1 MRDPRDKFKFVKTVA
16 ASAGVSVMVSDSDGI
31 VAGAPI
37 YVVTNDEEEK
47 RYSKMIEEEL
57 KSLTIKTDQVGII
70 LKVDTLGSLEA
81 FSYLLKKAN
90 IPIRYAEIG
99 PVTKKDV
106 LEAQLVR
113 QNDKYL
119 GVILAFNQKSLVEN
133 PTVPVFF
140 GNVMYNL
147 IQDYLN
153 YVKEEKE
160 KDLRLKSEKL
170 TYPAKFQVLKGYV
183 FRRSNP
189 AIFGIRVIAGI
200 LKPKV
205 RVMNSKGEEVGSIEQ
220 IQVQGESVQKLGKGE
235 EAAVSMKNVTIGRH
249 IKEDEVLYTLPSA
262 EEVKALK
269 DTNLPEEDLQVLKEI
284 IEIRRKIEY
293 LYGY

>member
-1 MRDPRDKFKFVKTVA
+1 
-16 ASAGVSVMVSDSDGI
+16 
-31 VAGAPI
+31 
-37 YVVTNDEEEK
+37 
-47 RYSKMIEEEL
+47 
-57 KSLTIKTDQVGII
+57 
-70 LKVDTLGSLEA
+70 
-81 FSYLLKKAN
+81 
-90 IPIRYAEIG
+90 
-99 PVTKKDV
+99 
-106 LEAQLVR
+106 
-113 QNDKYL
+113 
-119 GVILAFNQKSLVEN
+119 LAFNQKSLVEN

-235 EAAVSMKNVTIGRH
+235 EAAVSMKDVTIGRH

-284 IEIRRKIEY
+284 IEVRRKIEY